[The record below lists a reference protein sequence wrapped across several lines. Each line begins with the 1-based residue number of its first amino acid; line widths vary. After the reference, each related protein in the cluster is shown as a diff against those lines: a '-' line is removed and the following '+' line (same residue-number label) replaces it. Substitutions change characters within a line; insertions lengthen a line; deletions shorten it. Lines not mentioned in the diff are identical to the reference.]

1 MLFYV
6 CQPAEVCVRLGNGDW
21 RTVARVAAD
30 AKYIQI
36 NESARPYV
44 YVPFFQAYRSSM
56 ILHTRGPST
65 SIEPGTA
72 PVDELVRRARALVE
86 TLDADTPIPSARPMT
101 GEGAFEVG
109 RRELLIPDSRSPIPY
124 LAAKQ

>member
-1 MLFYV
+1 MYV
-6 CQPAEVCVRLGNGDW
+6 NPRRCA
-21 RTVARVAAD
+21 
-30 AKYIQI
+30 
-36 NESARPYV
+36 SA
-44 YVPFFQAYRSSM
+44 
-56 ILHTRGPST
+56 LHTRGPST

-86 TLDADTPIPSARPMT
+86 TLDADMPILSARPMT

-109 RRELLIPDSRSPIPY
+109 RRESGVADPRSPIPCPY